1 MLLCDKLQFK
11 WKKAQKEAFDN
22 RLISDD
28 DIEFGQLRALLY
40 GYS

>member
-22 RLISDD
+22 RLIIDD
-28 DIEFGQLRALLY
+28 DTKFGQLRTWL
-40 GYS
+40 